1 MILQSGSKTVFFRQA
16 CVRTRGISWPR
27 RARHQPEFHRSSR
40 HPLHGLAGE
49 AVDVSM
55 QGSQIIERV
64 DVRKLTCVDQAH
76 EQIADTSATLG
87 FIEETIISMQ
97 NPFFQSAL
105 DDAAVEWSAGNAQK
119 QS

>member
-1 MILQSGSKTVFFRQA
+1 
-16 CVRTRGISWPR
+16 
-27 RARHQPEFHRSSR
+27 
-40 HPLHGLAGE
+40 
-49 AVDVSM
+49 M